1 MTGTNEDRTTR
12 RAALWASAVAVP
24 VAALTALLFVSKATP
39 ADEPAAP
46 PPGPGSTAP
55 VTMAAPRLAERET
68 LACRALL
75 SRLPATVRDLSR
87 RPVTAG
93 PEQNAAY
100 GDPAITVACGV
111 PKPTVPKTADLLIM
125 DNVCWYPTDG
135 PDGTVFTTL
144 DREAVVQVVVP
155 IRYENRGQWAN
166 EFSAAVAGSI
176 RSAPSGLT
184 GCGD

>member
-1 MTGTNEDRTTR
+1 MTGNTDRTTR
-12 RAALWASAVAVP
+12 RAALWATAVAVP
-24 VAALTALLFVSKATP
+24 VAALTASVFVSMAAP
-39 ADEPAAP
+39 ADEPAP

-55 VTMAAPRLAERET
+55 VTMAAPRLAERQT

-75 SRLPATVRDLSR
+75 SRLPAAVRDLPR

-100 GDPAITVACGV
+100 GDPALTVACGV
-111 PKPTVPKTADLLIM
+111 PKPTVPKTADLLVM

-144 DREAVVQVVVP
+144 GREAGVQVVVP

-166 EFSAAVAGSI
+166 EFSAAIAGSI
-176 RSAPSGLT
+176 RSVPSGVT